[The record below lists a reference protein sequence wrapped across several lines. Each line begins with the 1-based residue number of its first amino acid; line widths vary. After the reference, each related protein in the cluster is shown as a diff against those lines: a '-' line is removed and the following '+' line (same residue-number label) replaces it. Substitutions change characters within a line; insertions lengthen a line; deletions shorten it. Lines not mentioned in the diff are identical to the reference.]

1 MAIKGGQIIH
11 VGNDT
16 ALIDRLQTAGPG
28 TVNIRR
34 ETIYELGNYRSVGQ
48 VSDIP
53 DLSFTMESFDVST
66 EIEAFLLRKDPAT
79 THTYDLAKAT
89 VVNIKSAFK
98 PGQNAVLP
106 FDSVASAAVPCLRL
120 EQMAYRFGVGNN
132 NARQTATLRGDSLYY
147 NPGSTY
153 IQQAAGTNTANQT
166 IVLTNPAY
174 GVVEGGESRRTLCI
188 TAGEK
193 RLSYTLDYTE
203 TVGTETA
210 GAASVTVTILEAV
223 PTTDTIAVTYSSPT
237 VESFPQTVHALVSGV
252 GGTLSASA
260 SIGATSVTTLATGFK
275 TGDTIILGAGESG
288 EIAVVSSFAAP
299 TITLTAPLVAAHAS
313 GSAVSVYMPT
323 VKPAALRGRDIDV
336 YIGPAA
342 APGTAAETAIGTKRH
357 GVQSVDVDWRVTLQQ
372 DEEMGNSHYVDTDF
386 DVPEVSGTV
395 SFRPR
400 DVGSLMSL
408 VRDMGANT
416 NALKSTSALDAPIV
430 DLQVVLKNPVD
441 GRIIKRLH
449 VPDAR
454 VTVPGYSGRV
464 QQKLDLQ
471 VSFQSEQGILYVYDS

>member
-53 DLSFTMESFDVST
+53 DLSFTMESFDVSC
-66 EIEAFLLRKDPAT
+66 EVEAFLLRKDPAT
-79 THTYDLAKAT
+79 THTYDLAKAA

-106 FDSVASAAVPCLRL
+106 FDSVGSAAVPCLRL
-120 EQMAYRFGVGNN
+120 EQMQYRFGVGNN

-153 IQQAAGTNTANQT
+153 IQQAAGTNSANQT
-166 IVLTNPAY
+166 VVLTNPAY
-174 GVVEGGESRRTLCI
+174 GVIEGGESRRTLCV
-188 TAGEK
+188 TAGDR
-193 RLSYTLDYTE
+193 RLSFGLDYTE
-203 TVGTETA
+203 AAGAETS
-210 GAASVTVTILEAV
+210 GAASVTVTLLQPVA
-223 PTTDTIAVTYSSPT
+223 TTDTIAVVYSSPT
-237 VESFPQTVHALVSGV
+237 VETFPQSVHALVSGV

-260 SIGATSVTTLATGFK
+260 SSGATSVTTLATGFK
-275 TGDTIILGAGESG
+275 TGDTVILGAGDAG

-299 TITLTAPLVAAHAS
+299 TLNLTAPLVSAHAS
-313 GSAVSVYMPT
+313 GSALSVYLPT
-323 VKPAALRGRDIDV
+323 VKPAAIRGRDIDV
-336 YIGPAA
+336 YIGPSF
-342 APGTAAETAIGTKRH
+342 APGTAPKDAIGVKRH
-357 GVQSVDVDWRVTLQQ
+357 GAQSVDVDWRVQLQQ
-372 DEEMGNSHYVDTDF
+372 DEEMGNYHYTDTDF
-386 DVPEVSGTV
+386 DVPEVSGNVT
-395 SFRPR
+395 FRPR
-400 DVGSLMSL
+400 DVASLLSL
-408 VRDMGANT
+408 VRDLGANA
-416 NALKSTSALDAPIV
+416 NALKSTSAQDAPIL

-441 GRIIKRLH
+441 GRVIKRLH

-454 VTVPGYSGRV
+454 FTVPGYSGRV
-464 QQKLDLQ
+464 QQKLDMQ
-471 VSFQSEQGILYVYDS
+471 VSFQSEQGVLYVYDS